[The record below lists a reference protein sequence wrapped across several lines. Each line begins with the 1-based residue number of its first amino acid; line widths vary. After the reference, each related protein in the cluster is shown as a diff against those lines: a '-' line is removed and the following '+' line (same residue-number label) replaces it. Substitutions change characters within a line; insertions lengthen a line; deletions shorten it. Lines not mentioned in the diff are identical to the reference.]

1 MPLCWYAGSVEAAAQ
16 AGIINGRNGYF
27 FPNSMII
34 REEFAAMIMRA
45 LAKTGTSTSI
55 TAAGQE
61 RLLCPFKDV

>member
-1 MPLCWYAGSVEAAAQ
+1 
-16 AGIINGRNGYF
+16 
-27 FPNSMII
+27 MII